1 MATKVAADADDVV
14 RWRETLDRLEGVLV
28 SVGGGV
34 LERAEELHGLGVGG
48 AVRQL
53 RELDAELFE
62 RWLDVQREECAR

>member
-1 MATKVAADADDVV
+1 MATKVAAADDVV

-28 SVGGGV
+28 SAGGRA
-34 LERAEELHGLGVGG
+34 LERAEEAHGFGVGG
-48 AVRQL
+48 AVREL